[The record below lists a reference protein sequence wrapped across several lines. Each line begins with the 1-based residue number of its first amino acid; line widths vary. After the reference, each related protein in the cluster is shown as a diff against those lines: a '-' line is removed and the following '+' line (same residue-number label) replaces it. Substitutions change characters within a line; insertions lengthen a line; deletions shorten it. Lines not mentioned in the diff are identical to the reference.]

1 VTPWEFR
8 KPSGTPVRSVPDT
21 WRHPDALERL
31 ITDDDH
37 RESLATQSGKKMA
50 TYNEE
55 CAAGHVD
62 VWERVL
68 DIHSQRSN
76 LRYS

>member
-1 VTPWEFR
+1 V
-8 KPSGTPVRSVPDT
+8 GVPDVIGDAGDICPPT
-21 WRHPDALERL
+21 PGGIRDALERL
-31 ITDDDH
+31 LTDDDH
-37 RESLATQSGKKMA
+37 RESLATQSRKKMA

-68 DIHSQRSN
+68 DT
-76 LRYS
+76 